1 MSIDTRILRS
11 SGKGLE
17 KGHLLDHRKGNSRD
31 AIAVLFGGIHG
42 NEPAGVR
49 AIQIVLAE
57 IEVCKIPL
65 LGEIVAVVGNR
76 GALARE
82 ERYIERDLNRRWF
95 PELIEYLRK
104 KDRSG
109 LEAED
114 REQMEIMD
122 LVEKLEADTGIPLV
136 FLDLHSTSG
145 HGSPF
150 SLIADV
156 LRNRSK
162 AFSLPIPVLFGLE
175 EIIEG
180 SMLGYLC
187 DRGHVGIGVEGGQH
201 DDPNTIAN
209 HVAAIWLVLVVS
221 GVVARDAVP
230 QFEEHEARLAKATQ
244 SVPRAVEIR
253 HRHVCYDGDGFRM
266 EPGYENFQRVRG
278 GTVVAHDHSGPITFP
293 WDGIM
298 VMPRYQGQGE
308 DGFFSGRELR
318 ASWLRLG
325 RILRKL
331 RIDRMV
337 SWMPG
342 VSPHPTRRD
351 HFIVNQKIARF
362 KPVEILHLLGYRH
375 ERMSEYGLVFSRRGP
390 DFHGTPGGH

>member
-17 KGHLLDHRKGNSRD
+17 KGHLLEHRRGNARD

-57 IEVCKIPL
+57 IEVRKIPL
-65 LGEIVAVVGNR
+65 QGEIVAVVGNR

-82 ERYIERDLNRRWF
+82 ERFIERDLNRTWF
-95 PELIEYLRK
+95 PESVDRLRK
-104 KDRSG
+104 LDRA
-109 LEAED
+109 LLQAED
-114 REQMEIMD
+114 LEQIEIVE

-145 HGSPF
+145 PGSPF

-162 AFSLPIPVLFGLE
+162 AFSLPVPVLFGLE

-201 DDPNTIAN
+201 EDPQTIAN
-209 HVAAIWLVLVVS
+209 HVAAIWLVLTSS
-221 GVVARDAVP
+221 GVVSRDAVP
-230 QFEEHEARLAKATQ
+230 ELEEHRARLAKATRG
-244 SVPRAVEIR
+244 VPRAVEIR

-266 EPGYENFQRVRG
+266 EPGYENFQRVSA
-278 GTVVAHDHSGPITFP
+278 GTVVAHDNSGPIKFP
-293 WDGIM
+293 WNGIM

-308 DGFFSGRELR
+308 DGFFAGRELR

-325 RILRKL
+325 RILRRL
-331 RIDRMV
+331 RIDSMV
-337 SWMPG
+337 SWLPG
-342 VSPHPTRRD
+342 VSRHPTRKD
-351 HFIVNQKIARF
+351 HFIVNQKLARF
-362 KPVEILHLLGYRH
+362 KPIEILHLLGYRH
-375 ERMSEYGLVFSRRGP
+375 ERMSEHGLVFSRRRP
-390 DFHGTPGGH
+390 DFHGTSKHP